1 MERMLGEERKL
12 DASIFLDAFVRH
24 PLIGHLTQRL
34 VWGAYDGRTLL
45 ETFRVAED
53 RSLATL
59 DEDTYELSSDAKVG
73 LMHPIRLHPLRMTGH
88 AADLSARWGQVLSD
102 YTIVQPFD
110 QLARATEVLSLTEIL
125 QRYGHRR

>member
-1 MERMLGEERKL
+1 
-12 DASIFLDAFVRH
+12 
-24 PLIGHLTQRL
+24 
-34 VWGAYDGRTLL
+34 
-45 ETFRVAED
+45 
-53 RSLATL
+53 
-59 DEDTYELSSDAKVG
+59 
-73 LMHPIRLHPLRMTGH
+73 MTGH